1 MNRGATPYALRGTS
15 LVLPNGTLNNPSIR
29 LGGERTGLYR
39 SSGGA
44 MSLGVKKV
52 RSAEFSGDGVAI
64 FSDAASITNPGD
76 GNVTPLS
83 LLRNNGMTADN
94 QETRLDIYDV
104 GVPVA
109 RQSVFRESVG
119 VYGFK
124 WYGRSGGALHATPAM
139 ALSGDKDLAVGRDV
153 LVTRD
158 LRVNGTTRLIGNV
171 TLDGTLTGSATL
183 TNLTVTNN
191 AGVGGTLALGAATSA
206 TARLTIG
213 ATGNGDGIH
222 LFNSMAGAVVL
233 SMSNAATVGGIGTAT
248 SHLYVA
254 FGARSAGFLGN
265 QNDASVYTSGA
276 DAGRL
281 LLGAYGQL
289 RLMIDS
295 DQTRFIGD
303 GLDLAALVTS
313 GGAQGRWRFGRQ
325 YITPYTKLH
334 IETEWHGD
342 GITLG
347 NNGGHGQGIS
357 FNNNVGGPQYADN
370 RLYLF
375 YNQASPGWAGG
386 AMESGLYTSGAATGA
401 LLLGGQDVIRIKIN
415 RDSIRF
421 TDGDT
426 PRAQMS
432 NGGYWGFRTA
442 SPQRTLH
449 VVPASPGDGIQIAGG
464 GGQDPALVLCNNADI
479 NGSNAHG
486 WFAMANANGQFIGGS
501 LGSDVVLLSGGSAP
515 GRLLLGSAGTTRMI
529 FDQGGNI
536 SVHSAN
542 LGVRFGI
549 KQSNSGSA
557 GGLRLY
563 HSDTDAVWWAHYIDT
578 SSTLNILS
586 SQGYAVSLRPGGAVL
601 PSHNQSADLG
611 AGSNN
616 WRYCYFTAI
625 GTQLGGA
632 GPSYQI
638 HLGGDSAAKPSTST
652 WQVVSDARSKD
663 QRSIRTFRD
672 GLAVVQ
678 RLRPIRYRYNGD
690 FITPK
695 GEEGVGFVAEDL
707 VEIVPEMVQRA
718 PVKRRPQDAEAV
730 EMLTVNFH
738 PLFLLLVNAVQE
750 LASRVEQ
757 LEGSAA

>member
-83 LLRNNGMTADN
+83 LLRNNGMSADN

-119 VYGFK
+119 AYGFK
-124 WYGRSGGALHATPAM
+124 WYGRSDGALHATPAM
-139 ALSGDKDLAVGRDV
+139 ALSSNKDLAVGRDV

-171 TLDGTLTGSATL
+171 TLDGTLTGNATL
-183 TNLTVTNN
+183 SSLAVTEN
-191 AGVGGTLALGAATSA
+191 ATFGGAVA
-206 TARLTIG
+206 I
-213 ATGNGDGIH
+213 TGNPLSLQPTTGPAGFGLSPSQNGQHSQITLTTNGGAQVLVFSLQATTSGYLSNQVGDGN
-222 LFNSMAGAVVL
+222 LY
-233 SMSNAATVGGIGTAT
+233 TGGPTP
-248 SHLYVA
+248 
-254 FGARSAGFLGN
+254 
-265 QNDASVYTSGA
+265 
-276 DAGRL
+276 GRL
-281 LLGAYGQL
+281 LLGAFNQA
-289 RLMIDS
+289 RIIIDS
-295 DQTRFIGD
+295 TQTRFFGD
-303 GLDLAALVTS
+303 NIDLAGLITS
-313 GGAQGRWRFGRQ
+313 GAAQGRWRLGRE

-334 IETEWHGD
+334 IEPTYNGD

-347 NNGGHGQGIS
+347 NNNGHGQGIS
-357 FNNNVGGPQYADN
+357 FNNNVGGPEYATN
-370 RLYLF
+370 KLF
-375 YNQASPGWAGG
+375 LFQNQAAPGWAGG
-386 AMESGLYTSGAATGA
+386 AYESGLYTSGDQAGA
-401 LLLGGQDVIRIKIN
+401 LLLGGQDVIRLKLN

-421 TDGDT
+421 TSGGDE
-426 PRAQMS
+426 RAQM
-432 NGGYWGFRTA
+432 NNAGYWGFRTS
-442 SPQRTLH
+442 SPQRTIH
-449 VVPASPGDGIQIAGG
+449 VVPVSPGDGIQIAGG
-464 GGQDPALVLCNNADI
+464 GGRDPALLLCNNPDV
-479 NGSNAHG
+479 NSSNAHG
-486 WFAMANANGQFIGGS
+486 WFAMAVANGQFIGGS

-536 SVHSAN
+536 TVHSAN

-563 HSDTDAVWWAHYIDT
+563 HADTDGVFFSHYIDAG
-578 SSTLNILS
+578 STLNILAS
-586 SQGYAVSLRPGGAVL
+586 TGYGVAVQNYGSFL
-601 PSHNQSADLG
+601 PTHNQNHDLG
-611 AGSNN
+611 GPSNN

-638 HLGGDSAAKPSTST
+638 HLGGDSAAKPTSST

-678 RLRPIRYRYNGD
+678 RLRPIRYRYNGN

-695 GEEGVGFVAEDL
+695 GEEGIGFVAEDL

-718 PVKRRPQDAEAV
+718 PVKRRPEDDEAV